1 MGEIRVLPEEVSS
14 KIAAGEVIEGPH
26 SIVRELIDNS
36 LDAEAGQ
43 IKITVNNGGKDYIQ
57 VTDNGR
63 GMTEADALLSV
74 QKHTTS
80 KISDIEDLN
89 TIATMGF
96 RGEALSSICTVSAF
110 TMLTKME
117 DGNTGTKLTYCFG
130 KELSSEPAASNTGT
144 QVIVKNL
151 FQNMPARRKF
161 LKSNR
166 AENAKIKDEVLK
178 KALGFSERGFV
189 YKADDRIVLNLKPG
203 KNISERVEDIFGKDL
218 NDNLFEVYHEDEKF
232 SLRVFISNQKHTL
245 SNRNGQFVFINR
257 RPVFDRALLYTLN
270 NPAKGIVQ
278 AGRYIYA
285 FVFIEIDP
293 SIIDINI
300 HPAKKEIKIK
310 TAEKIR
316 SVLFSNVERLL
327 RTHYYPARF
336 GSQETYTVSSEY
348 GEGQRVFSGGTSIL
362 RGTELSESFASGS
375 PDIFTGPVVNGIE
388 FDDVSDEAALGPADK
403 LADNENR
410 IPGPDNIIPDLDN
423 LLFFRGVVFNTYIVF
438 EARDFLFIVDQHA
451 AHERVLYEKFK
462 RGAKNL
468 DAVKNLL
475 IPINFTP
482 PRAKYAD
489 YLDSIDAFRGA
500 GLELEPFGDESFNI
514 TTVPAF
520 VPEKGEEEAISY
532 ILDEFN
538 NGKMTPDAREI
549 KERFIKLVS
558 CRSAVKEGDVVKEP
572 QARVLLRELNNTQIP
587 AVCPHGRP
595 TFIRV
600 SKENVEKVFKRR

>member
-1 MGEIRVLPEEVSS
+1 LGEIRILPEEVSS
-14 KIAAGEVIEGPH
+14 KIAAGEVIEGPF

-36 LDAEAGQ
+36 LDAESDQ
-43 IKITVNNGGKDYIQ
+43 LKITVNNGGKDYIQ
-57 VTDNGR
+57 VTDNGL
-63 GMTEADALLSV
+63 GMSEADALLSV

-80 KISDIEDLN
+80 KISDIEDLD

-117 DGNTGTKLTYCFG
+117 GGNTGTKLTCHFG
-130 KELSSEPAASNTGT
+130 KDLSTEPSASNTGT
-144 QVIVKNL
+144 QIIVKNL

-166 AENAKIKDEVLK
+166 AESAKIKDEVLK

-189 YKADDRIVLNLKPG
+189 YKVDDRIVLNLKPG
-203 KNISERVEDIFGKDL
+203 KNISDRVEDIFGKDL
-218 NDNLFEVYHEDEKF
+218 NDNLSDVYHEDDRF
-232 SLRVFISNQKHTL
+232 SIRAFISNQKHTL
-245 SNRNGQFVFINR
+245 SNRNGQYVFVNR

-270 NPAKGIVQ
+270 SPAKGIVQ

-293 SIIDINI
+293 SLIDINI

-316 SVLFSNVERLL
+316 SVLYSTVEKLL
-327 RTHYYPARF
+327 RASYYPARF
-336 GSQETYTVSSEY
+336 GREETYKAPPEY
-348 GEGQRVFSGGTSIL
+348 GDGQRVFSGDTDHFINPVLNGNEIDDI
-362 RGTELSESFASGS
+362 SG
-375 PDIFTGPVVNGIE
+375 G
-388 FDDVSDEAALGPADK
+388 DVLGPGPG
-403 LADNENR
+403 LIDNEKLV
-410 IPGPDNIIPDLDN
+410 PGSDNMIPDLDN
-423 LLFFRGVVFNTYIVF
+423 LFIFRGAVFNTYIVF
-438 EARDFLFIVDQHA
+438 EAKDFLFIVDQHA

-462 RGAKNL
+462 REAKNL

-482 PRAKYAD
+482 PRPKYSD
-489 YLDSIDAFRGA
+489 YLDSIDAFRSA

-514 TTVPAF
+514 TTIPAF
-520 VPEKGEEEAISY
+520 VPEKGEEETISY

-558 CRSAVKEGDVVKEP
+558 CKNAIKEGDVIKEP
-572 QARVLLRELNNTQIP
+572 EARALLGELNKTQIP